1 MKSILIIEDDRDI
14 RETLQTFL
22 ETEGYAVSSAENGKK
37 GLEKIKAAPKPSLIF
52 LDLFMPQMSGLEF
65 LKNYNQLHGVKSPVV
80 LCTACPTDHE
90 EYIEA
95 SSYTDFAIKKPLDI
109 DLVLDLAKQYCQ

>member
-22 ETEGYAVSSAENGKK
+22 ETEGYAVTSAENGRK

-65 LKNYNQLHGVKSPVV
+65 LRNYSQLHVDTPVV

-90 EYIEA
+90 EFIEA
-95 SSYTDFAIKKPLDI
+95 QSYSDYALKKPLDI
-109 DLVLDLAKQYCQ
+109 DRVLDLAKLYCQ

>member
-22 ETEGYAVSSAENGKK
+22 ETEGYAVSSAENGRK
-37 GLEKIKAAPKPSLIF
+37 GLEKIKVSPKPSLIF

-65 LKNYNQLHGVKSPVV
+65 LKNYSQLKEKTPVV
-80 LCTACPTDHE
+80 LCTAAPSDHE
-90 EYIEA
+90 EFIEA
-95 SSYTDFAIKKPLDI
+95 QNYSDYALKKPLDI
-109 DLVLDLAKQYCQ
+109 DRVLDLARQYCQ